1 MLIEYTMNFTPR
13 TIRIIRLPLFCAVF
27 LLFTISAEAQP
38 KADSIKVWSQL
49 SPLTLKDFKHPI
61 DSAQLKGEY
70 INKASSLLDIKMNVP
85 EFRKDDT
92 AFNYDIN
99 AVFFRYLSWIYDS
112 TRLGHER
119 LHFDIGEIY
128 ARRMRRWLYVTC
140 LDNDS
145 YNMVK
150 IKLNELYY
158 DHAKYHVLYD
168 KETHGGKLPNMQ
180 LMWERNLKKQMD
192 TLQRWEKPQGSI
204 KFTDRRR

>member
-1 MLIEYTMNFTPR
+1 MNFTPCA
-13 TIRIIRLPLFCAVF
+13 TRIIMLPFFCAAF
-27 LLFTISAEAQP
+27 LFSTYSAFAQP
-38 KADSIKVWSQL
+38 KIDSIKVWSLL

-92 AFNYDIN
+92 AFSYDIN

-112 TRLGHER
+112 TRLSHER

-128 ARRMRRWLYVTC
+128 ARRMRRWLSVTR
-140 LDNDS
+140 LDNES

-204 KFTDRRR
+204 KFTDKRR

>member
-1 MLIEYTMNFTPR
+1 MNFIPSFFR
-13 TIRIIRLPLFCAVF
+13 VSQLPIVYAFFLFLSF
-27 LLFTISAEAQP
+27 SSSAQP
-38 KADSIKVWSQL
+38 KTDSLKVWSL
-49 SPLTLKDFKHPI
+49 LCPLTLKDFKHPI

-85 EFRKDDT
+85 EFRHGDT
-92 AFNYDIN
+92 AFSYDIN

-128 ARRMRRWLYVTC
+128 ARRMRRWLHVTK
-140 LDNDS
+140 LDNEG

-192 TLQRWEKPQGSI
+192 TLQRWDKPQGSI
-204 KFTDRRR
+204 KFVDRRK

>member
-1 MLIEYTMNFTPR
+1 MNFTPC
-13 TIRIIRLPLFCAVF
+13 TTPIIRLPLFCAVF
-27 LLFTISAEAQP
+27 LLFTYSAYAQP
-38 KADSIKVWSQL
+38 KVDSIKVWSLL

-92 AFNYDIN
+92 AFSYDIN

-128 ARRMRRWLYVTC
+128 ARRMRRWLHVTR
-140 LDNDS
+140 LDNES

-204 KFTDRRR
+204 KFMERRR

>member
-1 MLIEYTMNFTPR
+1 MNSTLCTVLTKRPFQ
-13 TIRIIRLPLFCAVF
+13 FCALV
-27 LLFTISAEAQP
+27 LFITFSARAQP
-38 KADSIKVWSQL
+38 KQDSLKVWSL
-49 SPLTLKDFKHPI
+49 VSPLTLKDFKHPI
-61 DSAQLKGEY
+61 DSAQFKGEY

-85 EFRKDDT
+85 EFKNADT
-92 AFNYDIN
+92 AFTYDIN

-128 ARRMRRWLYVTC
+128 ARRMRRWLHVTK
-140 LDNDS
+140 LDNES

-150 IKLNELYY
+150 MKLNELYY

-192 TLQRWEKPQGSI
+192 TLQRWDKPQGSI
-204 KFTDRRR
+204 KFMDKRR

>member
-1 MLIEYTMNFTPR
+1 MLIEYIMNFTPC
-13 TIRIIRLPLFCAVF
+13 TARIIRLPLFCAVF
-27 LLFTISAEAQP
+27 LSFIYSAYAQP
-38 KADSIKVWSQL
+38 KVDSIKVWSLL

-70 INKASSLLDIKMNVP
+70 TNKASSLLDIKMNVP
-85 EFRKDDT
+85 EFRKNDT

-128 ARRMRRWLYVTC
+128 ARRMRRWLSVTR
-140 LDNDS
+140 LDNES

-204 KFTDRRR
+204 KFMDRRR